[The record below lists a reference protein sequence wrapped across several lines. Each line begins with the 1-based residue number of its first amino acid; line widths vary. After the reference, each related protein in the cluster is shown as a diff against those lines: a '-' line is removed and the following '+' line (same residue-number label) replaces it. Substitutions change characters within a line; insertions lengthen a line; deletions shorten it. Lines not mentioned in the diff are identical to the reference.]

1 MGGGGGGDD
10 FNADMAEL
18 NSVDEIGDETD
29 EEVVEEEE
37 SVQEEEEEPVVK
49 AKDEEIEEEEEDEEE
64 EEVEEKAEEE
74 EDEEEKEKEPE
85 RIEGKPTVS
94 QLKKAYPDIFKRF
107 PYLRDMYFSHE
118 KFSQHIADP
127 EMVPELIEKS
137 SNFDRLESS
146 LMTGDP
152 GLLLDEIK
160 EGNPEAFKKVASNFL
175 PTLRKMDQNLYI
187 DLTLPILQEAIYHM
201 VEYGKSRG
209 EAGKNYVRSAEWT
222 ADFLFGK
229 PEIPDLSKRM
239 NGQEKHPAEIQLEKE
254 REARQREEFTRATSD
269 VNSSIDKSLEAM
281 VRDGLDDSLTPFVKS
296 AVIDKTLG
304 EFINSLKGDKAFQVR
319 INGLW
324 KTARAANFSEAS
336 KKQIVEAYTA
346 RARQTIRSLRAR
358 FVQEAGG
365 RNKATLKKGNISA
378 KTDKSEEKREEQ
390 REDREKPRKRNFD
403 SHGRSGKTGSG
414 RESVLDSSK
423 IDYSRTSDEDI
434 LSGDRSRIKLKGR

>member
-1 MGGGGGGDD
+1 
-10 FNADMAEL
+10 
-18 NSVDEIGDETD
+18 
-29 EEVVEEEE
+29 
-37 SVQEEEEEPVVK
+37 
-49 AKDEEIEEEEEDEEE
+49 
-64 EEVEEKAEEE
+64 
-74 EDEEEKEKEPE
+74 
-85 RIEGKPTVS
+85 
-94 QLKKAYPDIFKRF
+94 
-107 PYLRDMYFSHE
+107 
-118 KFSQHIADP
+118 
-127 EMVPELIEKS
+127 
-137 SNFDRLESS
+137 
-146 LMTGDP
+146 
-152 GLLLDEIK
+152 
-160 EGNPEAFKKVASNFL
+160 
-175 PTLRKMDQNLYI
+175 
-187 DLTLPILQEAIYHM
+187 
-201 VEYGKSRG
+201 
-209 EAGKNYVRSAEWT
+209 
-222 ADFLFGK
+222 
-229 PEIPDLSKRM
+229 
-239 NGQEKHPAEIQLEKE
+239 
-254 REARQREEFTRATSD
+254 
-269 VNSSIDKSLEAM
+269 
-281 VRDGLDDSLTPFVKS
+281 VKS

-378 KTDKSEEKREEQ
+378 KTEKSEEKREEQ